1 MRHTYEV
8 EPEYLTPPYFVWLV
22 RLVLF
27 LRSYAAQKESLQL
40 AVFVTPIKVP
50 QAISWR
56 TTIGGSNL
64 KPWFYKYKHV

>member
-1 MRHTYEV
+1 MRNTYEV

-27 LRSYAAQKESLQL
+27 FGGRRARKKSLQL

-50 QAISWR
+50 QARS
-56 TTIGGSNL
+56 TIGGSNL
-64 KPWFYKYKHV
+64 KPRFYKYKYV